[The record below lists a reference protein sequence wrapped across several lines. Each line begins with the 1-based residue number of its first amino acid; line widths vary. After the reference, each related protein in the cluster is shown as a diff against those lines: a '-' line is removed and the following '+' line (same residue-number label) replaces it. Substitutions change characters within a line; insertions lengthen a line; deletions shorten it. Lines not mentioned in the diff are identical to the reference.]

1 MPGAAKILVSLF
13 SGALRFF
20 ASHADKFSETTSQ
33 LMQYTRWFLYR
44 DKGGIASRLSARL
57 GLGESQFCPP
67 RGILRI
73 VVTFFT
79 NVNTRFSCV

>member
-1 MPGAAKILVSLF
+1 MPGAAKILVFLL

-20 ASHADKFSETTSQ
+20 ASHADKFSESIGK
-33 LMQYTRWFLYR
+33 LMQNARWFLYMA
-44 DKGGIASRLSARL
+44 KGGIASRLSAGL
-57 GLGESQFCPP
+57 GLGASQFYPP